1 MNYNIYINFVRFKY
15 SQEINP
21 QYWIK
26 FGECIFFSLEMY
38 TLHFYFS
45 LNELQRKKLSSLQ
58 FIGYCHYQHLL
69 SVTIRYLQDL
79 QKENDIFSPNF
90 IRKDKQEDFLHR
102 VRNRISLERC
112 GTERYQK
119 ESIKKRSENLSS
131 GLGYNI

>member
-1 MNYNIYINFVRFKY
+1 MHFFLIRN
-15 SQEINP
+15 ENP
-21 QYWIK
+21 AFLLY
-26 FGECIFFSLEMY
+26 
-38 TLHFYFS
+38 

-90 IRKDKQEDFLHR
+90 IRKDRQENFLHR
-102 VRNRISLERC
+102 VRNGISLERF

-119 ESIKKRSENLSS
+119 EIINPIPVGWVSN
-131 GLGYNI
+131 